1 MAKLTTVKVTGPPL
15 GNVSSS
21 PLPRKEKKE
30 VVVGDGRK
38 CRSYRELMAK
48 KKKKRTDELMR

>member
-48 KKKKRTDELMR
+48 KKKKKN

>member
-1 MAKLTTVKVTGPPL
+1 MCRLHRCQEK
-15 GNVSSS
+15 
-21 PLPRKEKKE
+21 RKREE

-48 KKKKRTDELMR
+48 KKKKKKELMN